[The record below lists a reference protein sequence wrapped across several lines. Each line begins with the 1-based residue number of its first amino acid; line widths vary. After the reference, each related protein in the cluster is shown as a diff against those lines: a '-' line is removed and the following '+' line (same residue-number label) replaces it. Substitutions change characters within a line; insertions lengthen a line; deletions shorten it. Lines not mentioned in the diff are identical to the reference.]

1 MADIII
7 NIEQTQQFHND
18 FDTVTRSMLDSLLQI
33 RSSFDANCTLW
44 QDEGRQR
51 FEELLTEMT
60 SNLAVFIDTECQE
73 NLMRLQELINRAH
86 DVNDSEMRIHKG
98 Y

>member
-1 MADIII
+1 MADIYI

-18 FDTVTRSMLDSLLQI
+18 FDQVTRSMLDSLIQI
-33 RSSFDANCTLW
+33 RSSFEVNCTAW

-51 FEELLTEMT
+51 FEELLSKMT
-60 SNLAVFIDTECQE
+60 TNLSVFIDTECQE
-73 NLMRLQELINRAH
+73 NLMRLQELINRAQ
-86 DVNDSEMRIHKG
+86 DVKDSEMRIHKG